1 MIFHA
6 WGTKLRGVHA
16 CHTLST
22 HQLDVSV
29 ANNGAELTQVSHHPI
44 ENLSDA
50 FPLVAAHFL
59 DTGQLHLQSH
69 EVRLRAQSI
78 REEKGGEEK
87 RWKREKIQADGMHQG
102 GSNEGPKCIAES
114 TERQSHLT
122 CETLTQPHSQ
132 PRNPSGKI

>member
-1 MIFHA
+1 MIFNA
-6 WGTKLRGVHA
+6 WSIKLREVHE
-16 CHTLST
+16 CRSFPT

-29 ANNGAELTQVSHHPI
+29 SNNGAELTQVPHHPI

-59 DTGQLHLQSH
+59 DTRQLHLQSH

-87 RWKREKIQADGMHQG
+87 RWKREKIQADRMQQG
-102 GSNEGPKCIAES
+102 GVMRGQNV
-114 TERQSHLT
+114 
-122 CETLTQPHSQ
+122 
-132 PRNPSGKI
+132 